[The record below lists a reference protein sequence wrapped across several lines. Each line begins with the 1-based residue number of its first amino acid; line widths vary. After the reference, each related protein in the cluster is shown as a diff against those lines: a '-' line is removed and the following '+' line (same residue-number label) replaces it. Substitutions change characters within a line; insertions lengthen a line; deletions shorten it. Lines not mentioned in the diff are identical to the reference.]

1 MKTIHN
7 PNPIKLNKEEQEV
20 VDKALVHIES
30 LMFGDWKD
38 SSQNIGTEVLFR
50 EPIEI
55 DYFRGKKDRI
65 LIIKGKN
72 IARYKD
78 TDHFVVGGF
87 SDSVKKDTIEVFV
100 NGFFEKK
107 SFSKAHKEDP
117 FDYWYNMTDL
127 RLTIIHEIVH
137 AKDPQISEMRLSG
150 GIRQKYGT
158 FQYINDPTRAEFL
171 SFLSE
176 WDELS
181 SAIQEVV
188 QNKDKNLYYQEVY
201 KTLKFHLCKATRKDG
216 RLDVIKITDMMIKG
230 EMPLPFFGYILNMLK
245 EMMDASKRKYVGAM
259 KYYEK
264 FAKYYLWKRKYEKQ
278 KALWDLYTST
288 YKLDAIREVYQKQQ
302 GLSYRKYRNTEA
314 QYRELSK
321 ENKDKAIRLGK
332 EKFYAKYPD
341 APKKK
346 PKLKT
351 KLTKSDKERIFRV
364 LRRNYTDMMN
374 NIYSLFNKKGL
385 LDICISEPTPQQQR
399 IIELQKKREHVLL
412 KREKIIINALLSRF
426 ENMNL

>member
-1 MKTIHN
+1 M
-7 PNPIKLNKEEQEV
+7 
-20 VDKALVHIES
+20 
-30 LMFGDWKD
+30 
-38 SSQNIGTEVLFR
+38 
-50 EPIEI
+50 
-55 DYFRGKKDRI
+55 
-65 LIIKGKN
+65 
-72 IARYKD
+72 
-78 TDHFVVGGF
+78 
-87 SDSVKKDTIEVFV
+87 
-100 NGFFEKK
+100 
-107 SFSKAHKEDP
+107 
-117 FDYWYNMTDL
+117 
-127 RLTIIHEIVH
+127 
-137 AKDPQISEMRLSG
+137 
-150 GIRQKYGT
+150 
-158 FQYINDPTRAEFL
+158 
-171 SFLSE
+171 
-176 WDELS
+176 
-181 SAIQEVV
+181 
-188 QNKDKNLYYQEVY
+188 
-201 KTLKFHLCKATRKDG
+201 
-216 RLDVIKITDMMIKG
+216 
-230 EMPLPFFGYILNMLK
+230 
-245 EMMDASKRKYVGAM
+245 
-259 KYYEK
+259 
-264 FAKYYLWKRKYEKQ
+264 WKRKYEKQ